1 MRKKNEYNLVFS
13 GLKKGIH
20 EYDYTIDSS
29 FFEIFDYD
37 EFQAVNVNVHAVL
50 NKKDTLME
58 LTLTQKGTV
67 GVTCDLTNE
76 PFDLPVESELN
87 LVIKFGEAFN
97 DDHDEILVLPHGA
110 FEFNIAQFIYEMIVL
125 SVPLKRVHPSVQEE
139 ISEDEEDDMQNLVYV
154 ASTSE
159 EEEETKKENEIDPRW
174 SKLANLL
181 TDNKN

>member
-13 GLKKGIH
+13 GLKNGIH
-20 EYDYTIDSS
+20 QYDYTIDSA
-29 FFEIFDYD
+29 FFELFDYD
-37 EFQAVNVNVHAVL
+37 EFRAVAVQVRAVL

-67 GVTCDLTNE
+67 EVLCDVTGE

-110 FEFNIAQFIYEMIVL
+110 FEFNIAQYIYEMIVL

-139 ISEDEEDDMQNLVYV
+139 ISDEEEDMQNLVYV

-159 EEEETKKENEIDPRW
+159 DEEETKKENEIDPRW